1 MSVLVTRVLGLAGS
15 GVSLG
20 HSDDDLTLVTP
31 VPERLAPLEQVQRET
46 GTGPCM
52 TAYEEKRVVAVEDL
66 SDHTEQWPAYCAV
79 AEKLG
84 VSSVASVPM
93 QLQGI
98 RVGALNLYG
107 NGRRAWPETDL
118 AVAVVMADMATGYLI
133 NASVI
138 ARQAE
143 LNAQLQEALNSRI
156 AIEQAKGVLAN
167 SYQITVDDAFDR
179 LRKYAR
185 AHNAPLHEVA
195 EAIVNRELEL

>member
-1 MSVLVTRVLGLAGS
+1 M
-15 GVSLG
+15 
-20 HSDDDLTLVTP
+20 
-31 VPERLAPLEQVQRET
+31 
-46 GTGPCM
+46 
-52 TAYEEKRVVAVEDL
+52 
-66 SDHTEQWPAYCAV
+66 
-79 AEKLG
+79 
-84 VSSVASVPM
+84 
-93 QLQGI
+93 
-98 RVGALNLYG
+98 GALNLYG